1 MQSKINRIK
10 HKLKKARV
18 KESSFGDAQEIA
30 TTSSNDGEIATISSN
45 DGEIPTYL
53 SAFGEPFIGNT
64 LIGEVAVDTNVKDGN
79 YGRKSAQT
87 REEELESF
95 LSNLPDGLSIMQLKS
110 RYNRAHGLKKKM
122 REEGLTEAEEN
133 QLQELESSYKIGS
146 KLNDMKRALRR
157 AREFES
163 SSLAAVYSNDVLS
176 NIDILRHLKNFDPD
190 KSSFRIDD
198 QNRHIYPLPSS
209 LAKKLGE
216 GWEFC
221 LN

>member
-1 MQSKINRIK
+1 
-10 HKLKKARV
+10 
-18 KESSFGDAQEIA
+18 
-30 TTSSNDGEIATISSN
+30 
-45 DGEIPTYL
+45 
-53 SAFGEPFIGNT
+53 
-64 LIGEVAVDTNVKDGN
+64 
-79 YGRKSAQT
+79 
-87 REEELESF
+87 
-95 LSNLPDGLSIMQLKS
+95 MQLKS

-221 LN
+221 LNEKTQKYVFFPPSQMPSSISMSVHQLVDFYNKEIVTRKWIFFSITNSFCSLFCFVLYQFQISAEAWFDIAFSLFHFNWLCLYVQLYQCILRRYQPVVLFL